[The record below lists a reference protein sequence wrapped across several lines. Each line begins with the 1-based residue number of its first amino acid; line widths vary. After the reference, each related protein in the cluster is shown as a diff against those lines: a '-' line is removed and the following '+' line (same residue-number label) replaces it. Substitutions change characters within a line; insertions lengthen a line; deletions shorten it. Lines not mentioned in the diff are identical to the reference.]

1 MDTGLRAGFVA
12 VKDKKSL
19 NAVFTPAIFGRGLG
33 AKLFSFAINELKAD
47 KIDVNENTRALR
59 LYQKF
64 GFEVFKRIS
73 KDGSSRDYPLLK
85 MKLK

>member
-1 MDTGLRAGFVA
+1 MDTGLRAGFIA

-47 KIDVNENTRALR
+47 KIDVNEKHKSFEAL
-59 LYQKF
+59 
-64 GFEVFKRIS
+64 S
-73 KDGSSRDYPLLK
+73 KIWL
-85 MKLK
+85 

>member
-1 MDTGLRAGFVA
+1 MILKRLKELYNTDFNKFELFCLMDTGLRAGFIA

-47 KIDVNENTRALR
+47 KIDVNEKHKSFEAL
-59 LYQKF
+59 
-64 GFEVFKRIS
+64 S
-73 KDGSSRDYPLLK
+73 KIWL
-85 MKLK
+85 